1 MSGRVAIV
9 GAGLAGLRCA
19 GELHR
24 AGAEVVVVESA
35 DRVGGRATTDDLDGF
50 RLDRG
55 FQVLLTAYPAARAAL
70 DMDGLGLG
78 AFRRGAIVSRGGR
91 LSRVADPAEAPL
103 DLLPSLAS
111 GVAGPADALRLARM
125 RRRLLRSAPAE
136 LLADGPEVPAAEAL
150 LDRGFGQRLRQRFLR
165 PFLSGVFCERSLD
178 TSSRLMDVYLRS
190 FAAGQ
195 ATLPE
200 GGIDAMPRQLA
211 AALPA
216 GSVRLGEKA
225 VRVEAGFVELR
236 TGEGIEADAVVLAA
250 DGVSASELDQGL
262 ALEPWNPVACIYF
275 DAPEPPVRGPW
286 LVLDGDGVGPVNHLA
301 VPSEVAP
308 GYAPE
313 GRSLISANV
322 VNPIETDDEALR
334 AEVVEQLGRWFG
346 AQVERWSHLRTYRIE
361 HALPFRP
368 PGTLTPGGRSA
379 RLESGVYCCG
389 DHRDTPSI
397 QGALYSGSRI
407 ARAVLEELA
416 PRPLARVER

>member
-24 AGAEVVVVESA
+24 AGADVVVIEAA
-35 DRVGGRATTDDLDGF
+35 DRVGGRATTDELDGF

-55 FQVLLTAYPAARAAL
+55 FQVLLTAYPAARASL
-70 DMDGLGLG
+70 DLDGLGLG
-78 AFRRGAIVSRGGR
+78 AFRRGAIVSRGGK
-91 LSRVADPAEAPL
+91 LGRVADPTESPL

-111 GVAGPADALRLARM
+111 GAAGPADALRLARM
-125 RRRLLRSAPAE
+125 RRRLLHSDPAE
-136 LLADGPEVPAAEAL
+136 LLAEEPDVAAGDAL
-150 LDRGFGQRLRQRFLR
+150 LERGFGQRTRQRFLH

-195 ATLPE
+195 AALPA
-200 GGIDAMPRQLA
+200 GGIEAIPRQLA
-211 AALPA
+211 AALPE
-216 GSVRLGEKA
+216 GSVRLGEKV
-225 VRVEAGFVELR
+225 VRVDPRFVELR
-236 TGEGIEADAVVLAA
+236 SGEGIEADAVVLAA
-250 DGVSASELDQGL
+250 DGVSASDLDESVT
-262 ALEPWNPVACIYF
+262 LEPWNPVACVYF

-286 LVLDGDGVGPVNHLA
+286 LVLDGDGLGPVNHLA

-313 GRSLISANV
+313 GRALVSANV
-322 VNPIETDDEALR
+322 VNPTETDDDALL

-346 AQVERWSHLRTYRIE
+346 TQVERWSHLRTYRIE

-368 PGTLTPGGRSA
+368 PGTLTPGGRPA

-397 QGALYSGSRI
+397 QGALYSGSRV
-407 ARAVLEELA
+407 AKAVLEELA
-416 PRPLARVER
+416 PRALAEVGR